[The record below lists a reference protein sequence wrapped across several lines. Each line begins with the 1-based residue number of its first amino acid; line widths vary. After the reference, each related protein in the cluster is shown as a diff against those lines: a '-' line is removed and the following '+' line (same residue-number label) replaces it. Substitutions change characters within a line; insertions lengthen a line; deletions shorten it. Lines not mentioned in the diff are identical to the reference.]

1 MTRGRGMI
9 TMAIACAWV
18 AGTIAGQQP
27 PAASPVLLN
36 PAALTETAPATF
48 VAQFDTTAGP
58 FTVRVTRA
66 WAPVGADRFYN
77 LVKAGFY
84 NDCRIFRVVPGYV
97 VQFGI
102 NGDPEV
108 TKAWA
113 AATMASDRA
122 RMSNTRGRLT
132 FAMGAIATTRSTQ
145 VFVNLGD
152 NSKKLDQDGYAPFGE
167 VATGLAVMDGV
178 FAQYGEAPDQ
188 KQIATGGNAY
198 LARLFPKLDYI
209 RTATITSRGPSQKS
223 AGRRSWRP
231 IR

>member
-1 MTRGRGMI
+1 M
-9 TMAIACAWV
+9 ACAWAAGAIV
-18 AGTIAGQQP
+18 AGQP
-27 PAASPVLLN
+27 PQSASQALLT
-36 PAALTETAPATF
+36 PTALTETAPATF
-48 VAQFDTTAGP
+48 NAQFDTTVGP
-58 FTVRVTRA
+58 FSVRVTRA

-108 TKAWA
+108 SKAWA
-113 AATMASDRA
+113 GATMANDRA

-132 FAMGAIATTRSTQ
+132 FAMGTTATTRSTQ

-152 NSKKLDQDGYAPFGE
+152 NSKQLDKDGFAPFGE
-167 VATGLAVMDGV
+167 VVEGLAVVDRV
-178 FAQYGEAPDQ
+178 YAQYGEAPDQ

-209 RTATITSRGPSQKS
+209 RTATIAK
-223 AGRRSWRP
+223 
-231 IR
+231 